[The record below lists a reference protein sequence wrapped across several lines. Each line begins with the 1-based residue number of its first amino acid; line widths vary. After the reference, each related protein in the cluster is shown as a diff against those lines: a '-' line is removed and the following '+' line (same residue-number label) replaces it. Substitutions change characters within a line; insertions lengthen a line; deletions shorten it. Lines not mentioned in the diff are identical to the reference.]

1 MKFYE
6 LSSESRSQTKITLGQ
21 LIVARANTGMDDFE
35 NLGHCI
41 AAAFIAMERHES
53 APEVGEGRSGN
64 GIPVNGDQKLASN
77 VVNVMIHYPCDSIA

>member
-6 LSSESRSQTKITLGQ
+6 LSSESRSQAKITLGQ

-35 NLGHCI
+35 NLGNCI

-64 GIPVNGDQKLASN
+64 GIPVNGDQNPLL
-77 VVNVMIHYPCDSIA
+77 D